1 MTKNIKST
9 AHRVVMRKDLPP
21 DSFFGRIYAG
31 KELSN
36 EDPGFQEFAEALER
50 ARHICDEYNAGG
62 RTPDERRE
70 ILERLLMCEV
80 DPDTMI
86 NPPFRC
92 DLGFNLTLGRHVLV
106 NSNCTF
112 LDSTSIVVGDYVMI
126 GPNVT
131 IITPDHSRDPQ
142 RRRAVGTVSRPVV
155 IEDDA
160 WIGAGS
166 IILPGTTVGKGSIVG
181 AGSVVTRDVP
191 AGATVAGNPAKP
203 IGVLRCSE

>member
-1 MTKNIKST
+1 
-9 AHRVVMRKDLPP
+9 MRKDFPP

-31 KELSN
+31 EELSN
-36 EDPGFQEFAEALER
+36 EDPDYKEFADALER
-50 ARHICDEYNAGG
+50 ARHICEEYNTGHK
-62 RTPDERRE
+62 TPDERRE
-70 ILERLLMCEV
+70 ILGRLLMDEV
-80 DPDTMI
+80 EADTAI

-92 DLGFNLTLGRHVLV
+92 DLGFNLNLGRHVLV

-112 LDSTSIVVGDYVMI
+112 LDSNSITLGDYVMV

-166 IILPGTTVGKGSIVG
+166 IILPGITVGKGSIVG
-181 AGSVVTRDVP
+181 AGSVVTRDVT
-191 AGATVAGNPAKP
+191 AGTTVAGNPARP
-203 IGVLRCSE
+203 IGVVRCSEL